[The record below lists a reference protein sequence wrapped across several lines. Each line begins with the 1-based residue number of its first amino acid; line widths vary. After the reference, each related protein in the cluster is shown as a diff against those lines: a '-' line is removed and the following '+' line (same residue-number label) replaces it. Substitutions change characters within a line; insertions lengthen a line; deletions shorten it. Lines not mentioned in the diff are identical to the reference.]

1 MPPFFEK
8 IYETE
13 VIHMRIPIIIAV
25 SILMVIGLFV
35 IDWLITHGGEDQK
48 DETQPT
54 QEEAAHEKDK
64 GHLHDRTG
72 K

>member
-1 MPPFFEK
+1 
-8 IYETE
+8 
-13 VIHMRIPIIIAV
+13 MRIPIIIAV